1 MSDNV
6 RDWIYAILKVIEV
19 VTFIVLVC
27 VFTSRWCRGD
37 TVITDKPDGVNTRT
51 RMVDPNGYVV
61 SESVTLVH
69 VPEKVKPLAEPS
81 GEIPRLAWAS
91 DDRMYVA
98 LTPYEWES
106 LTNRIA
112 VLEATASRRLAED
125 YKTAAGRRI
134 WHGEE
139 LTRKVNP
146 DGLSVTWYYPDGFEY
161 TEFEVRTNALRRA
174 RAPAAQKTAPGQH
187 APPPRPSLPPRL
199 AEKREAMKSRTG
211 RIREVNAT
219 FGPGGKVLKV
229 EESK

>member
-1 MSDNV
+1 MRSRIV
-6 RDWIYAILKVIEV
+6 YLSVALAAFAVYA
-19 VTFIVLVC
+19 
-27 VFTSRWCRGD
+27 D

-51 RMVDPNGYVV
+51 RVVDTNGYVV

-69 VPEKVKPLAEPS
+69 VPDNVKYLAEPS

-125 YKTAAGRRI
+125 YKTAAGREI
-134 WHGEE
+134 WHGKAIS
-139 LTRKVNP
+139 RKVNP
-146 DGLSVTWYYPDGFEY
+146 DGLSVTWCYADGFEY
-161 TEFEVRTNALRRA
+161 TEREVRENAVKRPR
-174 RAPAAQKTAPGQH
+174 PPQAQK
-187 APPPRPSLPPRL
+187 RPSGAPVPRKPLDLPPRL
-199 AEKREAMKSRTG
+199 AAKRAAILARRNGATPT
-211 RIREVNAT
+211 VNAT